1 MPKNYINTG
10 FVPGAS
16 EYANT
21 EDPRHVAT
29 TSFTGK
35 SASVRVGTATQRMT
49 SAALTIVEPFG
60 VVSCDNQ
67 CEVGQLNQS
76 IKVQINA
83 KYGDSQAITSMRAE
97 LNRLLDIWQ
106 ANNMAYGVVPPVD
119 TNLNP

>member
-1 MPKNYINTG
+1 MAKNYINTG

-21 EDPRHVAT
+21 ADPRHIST

-35 SASVRVGTATQRMT
+35 SANVRVGTATQRMT
-49 SAALTIVEPFG
+49 STALTIVEPFG

-106 ANNMAYGVVPPVD
+106 AANMAYGVVPPVD

>member
-21 EDPRHVAT
+21 ENSRHVAT

-49 SAALTIVEPFG
+49 STALTIVEPFG
-60 VVSCDNQ
+60 VMSGNGQD
-67 CEVGQLNQS
+67 EVGQLNQS

-83 KYGDSQAITSMRAE
+83 KYGDSQAITNMRVE

-119 TNLNP
+119 TNLNL